1 MSEEK
6 SINPFNKRLKASPEA
21 KRRMAEHQALSAVDD
36 LSAWKSIYQLSIELR
51 NFEISQLVQRNNFF
65 MIFQGV
71 LLAGICQ
78 SPGQVPVVSLVIC
91 VVGALVALL
100 QAGMAAGAK
109 YWQEH
114 WELNT
119 TASENA
125 MVELLKRHR
134 VMRYIMSRQKMSID
148 KGIEN
153 RLLNRQ
159 AFVTLFGEDS
169 NRNKIREGLK
179 KSRPKAF
186 LLNELIM
193 MRFSTSR
200 IPIYVGLVLAAGWLT
215 LLICTFRIPGIDWHI
230 LEGVTGFKQS

>member
-1 MSEEK
+1 MSEEA
-6 SINPFNKRLKASPEA
+6 SVNPFKKRLKASPEA

-78 SPGQVPVVSLVIC
+78 SAGQIPIVSLVIC

-119 TASENA
+119 TISENA

-134 VMRYIMSRQKMSID
+134 VLRYITSRQKISID

-153 RLLNRQ
+153 RLLSRQ

-169 NRNKIREGLK
+169 NKNEILANLK
-179 KSRPKAF
+179 NSRPKAVI
-186 LLNELIM
+186 LNRLIM
-193 MRFSTSR
+193 MKFSTSR

-215 LLICTFRIPGIDWHI
+215 LLICTFRIPGLDWHI
-230 LEGVTGFKQS
+230 MESITGFKQK